1 MNASNPSRRKFLAT
15 TGIAAA
21 GMTIIKPE
29 LVRGTAANSKI
40 KLGLIGCGGRGSWIA
55 KLFRD
60 NGNYEITAAA
70 DYFQDKV
77 DRFGEQLGIPEKQRF
92 TGLSGY
98 KRLIDSGVD
107 AIAVESPPYFHPKQA
122 AAGVAAGKHV
132 YVAKPIAVDVP
143 GCKSIEQSGKTA
155 SANKQVFLID
165 FQTRA
170 NEFFM
175 EALKKVH
182 DGAIGD
188 FAFGESSYHAG
199 SPWKGKQQFLDSDP
213 NNAENRLRGW
223 GMDIALSGDII
234 TEQNIHTLDVM
245 NWIMNEPPVYA
256 VGTCGHKVRTDKG
269 DCADH
274 FTLVYQYS
282 NGVGVTFSSRQFEG
296 YDSPGGIKNRMF
308 GSKGVLETEYG
319 GNVMIRG
326 EDYYRGGRTNAIYK
340 EGAVTNIATFY
351 DSIKKG
357 DFSNPTV
364 QPSVRSNLVTVLGR
378 TAAYSGEQVFWYQ
391 LMQNSEKLVPN
402 LKGLK
407 E

>member
-1 MNASNPSRRKFLAT
+1 MSLKNPTRRKFLAT
-15 TGIAAA
+15 TGVAAA
-21 GMTIIKPE
+21 GMTVLKPKI
-29 LVRGTAANSKI
+29 VKGSTANSKI
-40 KLGLIGCGGRGSWIA
+40 KLGLIGCGGRGTWIA
-55 KLFRD
+55 KLFQE

-77 DRFGEQLGIPEKQRF
+77 DSFGEQLGVPENKRF

-98 KRLIDSGVD
+98 KRLIESGVD
-107 AIAVESPPYFHPKQA
+107 AIAIISPPYFHPEQA

-143 GCKSIEQSGKTA
+143 GCKSIEESGKAA
-155 SANKQVFLID
+155 SANQQVFLVD
-165 FQTRA
+165 FQTRT
-170 NEFFM
+170 NEFFV
-175 EALKKVH
+175 EALNKVH
-182 DGAIGD
+182 SGAIGD

-199 SPWKGKQQFLDSDP
+199 SPWKSKQQFLDADP

-245 NWIMNEPPVYA
+245 SWIMNEPPIYA
-256 VGTCGHKVRTDKG
+256 MGTCGHKVRTDKG

-274 FTLVYQYS
+274 FALVYQYS

-296 YDSPGGIKNRMF
+296 YDSPDGIKNRMF

-326 EDYYRGGRTNAIYK
+326 ENYYRGGRTNAIYK
-340 EGAVTNIATFY
+340 EGAEANIASFY
-351 DSIKKG
+351 DSIVKG
-357 DFSNPTV
+357 NYSNPTV
-364 QPSVRSNLVTVLGR
+364 EPSVRSNLVTILGR

-391 LMQNSEKLVPN
+391 LLKNNEKLVPN